1 MNDQMYLRYF
11 IESLPVNIN
20 AMIPDSSF
28 VISGPATYKTRCKT
42 GITYVSYFH
51 LSANVAMQKGAVKVN
66 LPEGN
71 YRIEWFNPGHG
82 TYTPKNMVRSEGGV
96 VSIEHPE
103 FLEDIVLL
111 VRNDSL

>member
-1 MNDQMYLRYF
+1 M
-11 IESLPVNIN
+11 
-20 AMIPDSSF
+20 
-28 VISGPATYKTRCKT
+28 T
-42 GITYVSYFH
+42 
-51 LSANVAMQKGAVKVN
+51 N

-71 YRIEWFNPGHG
+71 YSIEWFDPRHG
-82 TYTPKNMVRSEGGV
+82 TYTPKKMVRSEGWV

>member
-1 MNDQMYLRYF
+1 M
-11 IESLPVNIN
+11 
-20 AMIPDSSF
+20 
-28 VISGPATYKTRCKT
+28 T
-42 GITYVSYFH
+42 
-51 LSANVAMQKGAVKVN
+51 N

-71 YRIEWFNPGHG
+71 YRIEWFDPRHG
-82 TYTPKNMVRSEGGV
+82 TYTPKKMVRSEGWV